1 MCDFSK
7 GITFCKCDNEKI
19 AFRDQDSF
27 IYNNGNLVKQPNK
40 RNEKIPL
47 IYIWK
52 LYRHAGKYDQLE
64 MGRYL
69 MPSDDLGNGLNEE
82 WIALNLNLCN
92 CFDFTYNPMN
102 GDNLFI
108 MQNIKFGP
116 YISFIFEN
124 GEWKTGH
131 YSPFED
137 HLDQINSGK
146 LKEI

>member
-1 MCDFSK
+1 
-7 GITFCKCDNEKI
+7 
-19 AFRDQDSF
+19 
-27 IYNNGNLVKQPNK
+27 
-40 RNEKIPL
+40 
-47 IYIWK
+47 
-52 LYRHAGKYDQLE
+52 
-64 MGRYL
+64 